1 MPVSARPPGAAGG
14 TRRRAAGIGL
24 IVALALALYLPGLG
38 IEILRHPLEAK
49 YALAAREM
57 LHGGPLLVARLF
69 GELYPDKPPL
79 YFWATA
85 GLAWLRGGRL
95 DEVTARLPAAAGALA
110 TLLLVY
116 RLGTDLFGARAGL
129 LSALVLATSNLF
141 FWYARQGHPDQF
153 LTAFV
158 TLACLGLWRGLGS
171 GGARWAVVAYAA
183 MALGVLS
190 KGLLGLVLPLLA
202 GTTYLLATG
211 PARRVPARLRLGLG
225 LGVFLAVVL
234 LWFGPAV
241 AQHGRSY
248 LYEAVVRQHLVRYT
262 QTWVHAEAWYYYL
275 GEFTAEFFP
284 WVLFLPGAM
293 VLGWRSGPGGAG
305 GDAGSD
311 GGPPQPF
318 RFPLAWFASGFV
330 FFSLSTSKRGA
341 YLLPL
346 YPAAALMVG
355 WLWDRALAGP
365 RRSRWVGVPLAL
377 VSGAAALLAVGLAVT
392 PRRLIPGRMVD
403 TLVPA
408 DPARLA
414 ALVALLLAGA
424 LAVCLPWR
432 RGRPAATFG
441 VLVGVLGALL
451 LAVATVR
458 GPQYEARF
466 PVRDFAGRVR
476 AAVPPGLP
484 LLSLLVDYSF
494 IVAFYLERPIQPLP
508 GPSELLAVRS
518 PTEPRYALVD
528 NDDGE
533 VFEHRGV
540 VPLEETR
547 LGPRRV
553 VLVRLDP
560 LPR

>member
-1 MPVSARPPGAAGG
+1 MSARGPTAAAGG
-14 TRRRAAGIGL
+14 SPRRAAAVGL

-38 IEILRHPLEAK
+38 TEILRHPLEAK

-57 LHGGPLLVARLF
+57 LRGGSLLVARLF

-85 GLAWLRGGRL
+85 ALAWLRGGQL
-95 DEVTARLPAAAGALA
+95 DEVTARLPAAAAALA
-110 TLLLVY
+110 SLLLLY
-116 RLGTDLFGARAGL
+116 RLGADLFGARAGL

-158 TLACLGLWRGLGS
+158 TLACLGLWRGLTP

-190 KGLLGLVLPLLA
+190 KGLLGLVVPLLA
-202 GTTYLLATG
+202 GATYCLATG

-225 LGVFLAVVL
+225 LGVFLAVVS

-241 AQHGRSY
+241 AENGPGY
-248 LYEAVVRQHLVRYT
+248 LYETLVRQHLVRYT
-262 QTWVHAEAWYYYL
+262 RTWVHAGPWYYYL
-275 GEFTAEFFP
+275 GQFPTEFFP
-284 WVLFLPGAM
+284 WVLFLPGAI
-293 VLGWRSGPGGAG
+293 VLGWRAGESAHGAEG
-305 GDAGSD
+305 EGRSSR
-311 GGPPQPF
+311 PF

-330 FFSLSTSKRGA
+330 FFSLASSKRGA

-346 YPAAALMVG
+346 YPAAALLVG
-355 WLWDRALAGP
+355 WLWDRTLAGP
-365 RRSRWVGVPLAL
+365 LRSRWVGVPLGL
-377 VSGAAALLAVGLAVT
+377 MSGATALLALGLAVT

-408 DPARLA
+408 DPRHLA
-414 ALVALLLAGA
+414 ALIALLLAGA
-424 LAVCLPWR
+424 LAVWLSWR
-432 RGRPAATFG
+432 RGRPAVALG
-441 VLVGVLGALL
+441 VLVGVLGVLL
-451 LAVATVR
+451 LAVATIR

-466 PVRDFAGRVR
+466 PARDFATRVR
-476 AAVPPGLP
+476 AAVPPGP
-484 LLSLLVDYSF
+484 PILSLLDDYNF

-508 GPSELLAVRS
+508 GPSELLAARA
-518 PTEPRYALVD
+518 PAEPRYAFLD
-528 NDDGE
+528 NNDQE
-533 VFEHRGV
+533 VLREPGV

-547 LGPRRV
+547 LGPKRV